1 MKVTELS
8 GGIIYIEDAIPL
20 HKEFLEAINQKDIS
34 KITNS
39 IIPEWSVW
47 SDGEPINNVWTATN
61 VKGLKKNIDWDYSIN
76 NKNGMWPRI
85 NVGKDYSPEHSVAYD
100 IIKMIDEPYKKALDI
115 WCEKTGNSGFD
126 WVTKNY
132 TIKKYDKGK
141 SIGRH
146 TDRDNH
152 KEFNTFD
159 WTALIYLNDDFIG
172 GDVVFNDLGHRI
184 SPTAGSILFFPTD
197 EAHTAEKVDGQKC
210 FIFLYI
216 QSKYNFSHSIDE
228 KFFETVNK
236 IKDYRKHSL
245 KFGAK

>member
-20 HKEFLEAINQKDIS
+20 HKEFMEAISQEDIGE
-34 KITNS
+34 KTNF
-39 IIPEWSVW
+39 IIPGWSVW
-47 SDGEPINNVWTATN
+47 RDGQPINGVWTETK
-61 VKGLKKNIDWDYSIN
+61 VTGLKKNIDWDYSIN

-115 WCEKTGNSGFD
+115 WCEKTGNSALD

-146 TDRDNH
+146 TDRDNN

-159 WTALIYLNDDFIG
+159 WTALIYLNDDFTG
-172 GDVVFNDLGHRI
+172 GDVFFNDLGHKI
-184 SPTAGSILFFPTD
+184 SPKAGSILFFPTD
-197 EAHTAEKVDGQKC
+197 EFHEAEAVSGNKC

-216 QSKYNFSHSIDE
+216 QSKYNFSHAIDE
-228 KFFETVNK
+228 NFSETVK
-236 IKDYRKHSL
+236 LIKDYKKVL
-245 KFGAK
+245 